1 MERLLKTIIPAI
13 LLFGIYPH
21 TPREADM
28 KKKTVF
34 DHVVIVTGHKWKK
47 GTEI

>member
-1 MERLLKTIIPAI
+1 MNGFLKHGEIAQNYYSSY

-28 KKKTVF
+28 KKKQYLTM
-34 DHVVIVTGHKWKK
+34 
-47 GTEI
+47 